1 MRAFRQATVCLLS
14 EQFTEMCVE
23 LDVVLLKVL
32 VQFIGA
38 EHFHDSQKLN
48 RGYSLAV
55 LRSVETDLIVV
66 VVPVE
71 KRFLAK
77 DDAGEHAA

>member
-1 MRAFRQATVCLLS
+1 
-14 EQFTEMCVE
+14 MCVE

-48 RGYSLAV
+48 TGYSLVV
-55 LRSVETDLIVV
+55 LGSVETDLIVV

-71 KRFLAK
+71 KRLLAK
-77 DDAGEHAA
+77 DDARQHTA